1 MASKILKIYLRL
13 FIFIG
18 MMSSINSKNLNYQ
31 QMLTNSG
38 FQSSEHQV
46 LFQKIGFYAATVQ
59 YQHVVI
65 PIPLWETIQELIKIS
80 DNLGKQQQQI
90 AKSKDPYA
98 KDKANLIES
107 ARKRVAKVVNNINDI
122 IESLTE
128 DLRHTKWMVGEI
140 FGSVG
145 TLMGIL
151 NSWEINRIAK
161 GVGENL
167 RRINIIIN
175 ISDINSEHLQN
186 LKLSV
191 DKITDIII
199 AMLKYSPAQLKIINP
214 ISTIIVNPGCKLQL
228 KAHLIQPDMNQCSQ
242 FQIKHHS
249 WNRDIQLLF
258 PTSNLSLI
266 TLREQ
271 GAKFVTAHNLKNLKF
286 SEKEIS
292 QWFSPNYVAIVAII
306 FFLNLAYKY
315 VNKWT
320 SKFTNSALDKT
331 LNHLNKKEYH
341 KAIKLKE
348 QVKL

>member
-128 DLRHTKWMVGEI
+128 DLRLTKWMVWEI

-145 TLMGIL
+145 TLMGIF
-151 NSWEINRIAK
+151 NSWEINQITK

-191 DKITDIII
+191 DKITDIIT

-228 KAHLIQPDMNQCSQ
+228 KAHLIQPDMNQWSQ

-249 WNRDIQLLF
+249 
-258 PTSNLSLI
+258 
-266 TLREQ
+266 
-271 GAKFVTAHNLKNLKF
+271 
-286 SEKEIS
+286 
-292 QWFSPNYVAIVAII
+292 
-306 FFLNLAYKY
+306 
-315 VNKWT
+315 
-320 SKFTNSALDKT
+320 
-331 LNHLNKKEYH
+331 
-341 KAIKLKE
+341 
-348 QVKL
+348 